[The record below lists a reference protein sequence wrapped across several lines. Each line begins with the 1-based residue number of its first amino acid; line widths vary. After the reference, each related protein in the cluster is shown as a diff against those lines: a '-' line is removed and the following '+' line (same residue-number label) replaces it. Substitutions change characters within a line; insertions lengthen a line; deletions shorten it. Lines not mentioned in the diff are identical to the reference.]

1 MLATDIDRDF
11 VLSGICLGFPLVLD
25 ISEVSPA
32 DECNYKSALNCDTK
46 PILDELF
53 REELLTQKLTE
64 VQDKPL
70 RIQAIGAVPKKDSA
84 VPRPITDCSRPFG
97 DSLNSY
103 ISTEKFS
110 FVSVEAATALC
121 KPGSFM
127 AIVDIKSAYRA
138 IPILPQHRKLQ
149 GIRWQFTGDQLPR
162 YLVDNF
168 LCFGLSN
175 APGIFN
181 RISCAIVRMLDRAG
195 IKCVS
200 YLDDF
205 LVIADT
211 LEECQAA
218 QMHLISL
225 LLSLGLPIN
234 WGKLISPSQRV
245 IFLGIIIDTNL
256 QRIELPT
263 DKLERLTDLASEYS
277 LRRKVTKRELQ
288 IIVGHMTFASRAIF
302 AARAFTRLFIDAM
315 NQLEKPT
322 HTLRIS
328 AILRN
333 ELIW

>member
-1 MLATDIDRDF
+1 MPYAHHTFLNFIRRVFRHNKASLASAVESDVGTDKESPSTSYSHLADIPTCSSYSHGFFAQLECDSDLLRISAVTRAAPEWAKMLATDIDRDF

-53 REELLTQKLTE
+53 REELLTQKLAE

-175 APGIFN
+175 APVFSTEY
-181 RISCAIVRMLDRAG
+181 RARSCA
-195 IKCVS
+195 C
-200 YLDDF
+200 
-205 LVIADT
+205 
-211 LEECQAA
+211 
-218 QMHLISL
+218 LIEQ
-225 LLSLGLPIN
+225 G
-234 WGKLISPSQRV
+234 
-245 IFLGIIIDTNL
+245 
-256 QRIELPT
+256 
-263 DKLERLTDLASEYS
+263 
-277 LRRKVTKRELQ
+277 
-288 IIVGHMTFASRAIF
+288 
-302 AARAFTRLFIDAM
+302 
-315 NQLEKPT
+315 
-322 HTLRIS
+322 
-328 AILRN
+328 
-333 ELIW
+333 